1 MIFPEDHK
9 RCQAFAD
16 PDMMIERIRQTLDGI
31 LRDYFRVLRP
41 GQDHYVWKEF
51 DLLLVPGSEER
62 KVLSGIK
69 NAEPSADEEFLRK
82 ELGKCSGSEER
93 GG

>member
-9 RCQAFAD
+9 LCQAFAG
-16 PDMMIERIRQTLDGI
+16 PDMMIERIRQAPDGI

-41 GQDHYVWKEF
+41 GQDHYIWKEF

-62 KVLSGIK
+62 KVLSCIN

-82 ELGKCSGSEER
+82 ELGRCSGSEET

>member
-1 MIFPEDHK
+1 
-9 RCQAFAD
+9 
-16 PDMMIERIRQTLDGI
+16 MIERIRQAPGRI
-31 LRDYFRVLRP
+31 LRYYFRGLRP
-41 GQDHYVWKEF
+41 GQDHYVWKKF
-51 DLLLVPGSEER
+51 NLLLVRGSEER
-62 KVLSGIK
+62 KVLSCIK